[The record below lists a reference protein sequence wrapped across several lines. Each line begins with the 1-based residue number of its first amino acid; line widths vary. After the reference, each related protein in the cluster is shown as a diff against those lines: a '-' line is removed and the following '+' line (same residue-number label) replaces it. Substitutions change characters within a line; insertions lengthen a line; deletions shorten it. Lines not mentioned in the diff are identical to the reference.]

1 MISVVANP
9 VIVLFTIGVII
20 FIHELGH
27 FLLARFNKVDV
38 IEFAIGFGPRLFSWT
53 HGGTI
58 YAIRAIPFGG
68 FVRMSGDD
76 RLLMSEIA
84 AIKSGGKQEPADKAT
99 EEKAALNADNQSME
113 GRDEEIRALLERPDG
128 WFLSKGYFAKSAI
141 VIAGPLFNVVFAI
154 LLAIGSL
161 VIYGEAVMEEGPVI
175 GDVQVGHPA
184 DKAGIR
190 PGDRII
196 SINEAPMSS
205 WQELAS
211 TIRGS
216 GGKELEFVIERKGKE
231 LEEPSSTLTV
241 RVQPLPDS
249 AELEVVTGAAAKGH
263 VIGIIPSF
271 TYKPMAFGDSVLA
284 SCDQVWR
291 LSVMTARSFWGLVSG
306 KLSRKHV
313 GGPIQ
318 MFQEAS
324 RSAKRGGGSLLGF
337 MIFINVTLAVLNL
350 LPIPILDGG
359 HLLFFTYEAIKG
371 SAISV
376 VAYQRM
382 TAVGMILIMSLM
394 LLALTNDIGRVLGFY

>member
-1 MISVVANP
+1 MISVVANSAV
-9 VIVLFTIGVII
+9 VIFTIGVII
-20 FIHELGH
+20 FVHELGH

-38 IEFAIGFGPRLFSWT
+38 LEFAIGFGPRLFSWT
-53 HGGTI
+53 RGGTQ

-76 RLLMSEIA
+76 RLLLAEIA
-84 AIKSGGKQEPADKAT
+84 ARKSGNREELADKSSG
-99 EEKAALNADNQSME
+99 EKSQLKPDSQSVE
-113 GRDEEIRALLERPDG
+113 GRDEEIRALLARPDG
-128 WFLSKGYFAKSAI
+128 WFLSKGYFAKSSI

-154 LLAIGSL
+154 LLAIGSF
-161 VIYGEAVMEEGPVI
+161 VVYGEAVMDEGPTI
-175 GDVQVGHPA
+175 GDVQIGHPA
-184 DKAGIR
+184 DKAGVR
-190 PGDRII
+190 SGDRII
-196 SINEAPMSS
+196 SIDGAPMES
-205 WQELAS
+205 WKQLAS

-271 TYKPMAFGDSVLA
+271 TYKPMAFGDSVLV
-284 SCDQVWR
+284 SCKQVWR

-359 HLLFFTYEAIKG
+359 HLLIFTYEAFKR

-376 VAYQRM
+376 VAYQRL
-382 TAVGMILIMSLM
+382 TTVGGLLLMSLM
-394 LLALTNDIGRVLGFY
+394 VLALTNDIGRVLGFH